1 MTVTALANRSVS
13 RNGTTPTTP
22 SGRSGPPT
30 GTSPKA
36 AKSPRSRNTGR
47 VAIGLIVLALSAL
60 GAVVLFSSAADR
72 VAVIGIDRNVEV
84 GQKLTEADL
93 REVSIAG
100 GGGLRSISADD
111 AGSVVGRTA
120 TVRLLA
126 GSLLNPDQI
135 ADGPTLPEGTV
146 IAGAVLKGGQY
157 PVGLAIGDTV
167 DVIETTTPDASG
179 AGQPVVRGTATV
191 IDIAE
196 PDDGQSQ
203 MLVSLA
209 VPADSATAVSAA
221 GAAGRLSLVVT
232 AP

>member
-1 MTVTALANRSVS
+1 MA
-13 RNGTTPTTP
+13 
-22 SGRSGPPT
+22 
-30 GTSPKA
+30 
-36 AKSPRSRNTGR
+36 
-47 VAIGLIVLALSAL
+47 
-60 GAVVLFSSAADR
+60 
-72 VAVIGIDRNVEV
+72 
-84 GQKLTEADL
+84 
-93 REVSIAG
+93 IAG
-100 GGGLRSISADD
+100 GSGLRSISADD

-196 PDDGQSQ
+196 PDDGHAADVDDRGDPRRASRSGPPRGSQ
-203 MLVSLA
+203 RS
-209 VPADSATAVSAA
+209 SASA
-221 GAAGRLSLVVT
+221 
-232 AP
+232 

>member
-1 MTVTALANRSVS
+1 MTAIANRSVS
-13 RNGTTPTTP
+13 RNGTTPTT
-22 SGRSGPPT
+22 SRSGPRT
-30 GTSPKA
+30 GTGPQA

-72 VAVIGIDRNVEV
+72 VAVICIDRNVEV

-100 GGGLRSISADD
+100 GSGLRSISADD
-111 AGSVVGRTA
+111 ARSVVGRTA

-232 AP
+232 TP

>member
-1 MTVTALANRSVS
+1 
-13 RNGTTPTTP
+13 
-22 SGRSGPPT
+22 
-30 GTSPKA
+30 
-36 AKSPRSRNTGR
+36 
-47 VAIGLIVLALSAL
+47 VLALSAL

-72 VAVIGIDRNVEV
+72 VAVIGIARDVEV

-111 AGSVVGRTA
+111 ATSVVGRTA

-135 ADGPTLPEGTV
+135 ADGRTLPEGTV
-146 IAGAVLKGGQY
+146 VAGAVLKGGQY

-167 DVIETTTPDASG
+167 DVIETLTPDAGG
-179 AGQPVVRGTATV
+179 AGQPVARGTATI